1 MIEHLTIRERT
12 YNALLEMITNRE
24 LQVGQVIDEVSLARM
39 LNVSRTPLREAI
51 RQLVIEGLVTAR
63 PYRGHAIRSLTTKE
77 LNDLYSVRKEL
88 EVLAI
93 RGAVPRMTD
102 EDIAEL
108 EGLLDR
114 GVQALRNGDLP
125 AYANLDKAFHGRI
138 AELSDNGTIVET
150 LNRLALQIQL
160 CRVMANEDPALA
172 EHAAEERE
180 AMVQAFRARDVDRA
194 GELMRAHIAGVQ
206 KAAVE
211 RMEAAEPAIGPS
223 APVVRLGKRGA

>member
-12 YNALLEMITNRE
+12 YNALLEMITIRQ

-102 EDIAEL
+102 ADIAEL

-114 GVQALRNGDLP
+114 GVQAPADRRPARLRQP
-125 AYANLDKAFHGRI
+125 R
-138 AELSDNGTIVET
+138 
-150 LNRLALQIQL
+150 Q
-160 CRVMANEDPALA
+160 
-172 EHAAEERE
+172 
-180 AMVQAFRARDVDRA
+180 
-194 GELMRAHIAGVQ
+194 GVP
-206 KAAVE
+206 
-211 RMEAAEPAIGPS
+211 RPY
-223 APVVRLGKRGA
+223 R